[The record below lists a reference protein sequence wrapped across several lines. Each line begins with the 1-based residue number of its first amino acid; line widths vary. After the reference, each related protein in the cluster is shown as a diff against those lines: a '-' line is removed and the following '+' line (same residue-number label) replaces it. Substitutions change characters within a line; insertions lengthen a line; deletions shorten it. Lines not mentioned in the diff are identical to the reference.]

1 VLYSLLGTQIVA
13 IGGVKTLLIAPFAT
27 GQFSYADANCST
39 INSAQGFSGWERF
52 ECSDESEFGEQYALT
67 KQGDQYAQAVGLL
80 IPALSAE
87 KRSVLQAL
95 LQTGPVVCL
104 LLDFN
109 GTWWLYGQTRGLRVL
124 KFAFKGGSFRN
135 ATNVGF
141 TLEGT
146 QDDAARAVN
155 KTFVNLIHNSASTPT
170 TPQDGVPA
178 TPAPTPFRGF
188 AYLLP
193 ARLGQF

>member
-1 VLYSLLGTQIVA
+1 M
-13 IGGVKTLLIAPFAT
+13 KTLLVAPFAK
-27 GQFSYADANCST
+27 GRFSYADANCST
-39 INSAQGFSGWERF
+39 ISSMAGLSGWERF
-52 ECSDESEFGEQYALT
+52 ECSEASEFGEQYALT
-67 KQGDQYAQAVGLL
+67 KQGDQYAQAIGLL
-80 IPALSAE
+80 MPSLSAE
-87 KRSVLQAL
+87 RRSVLQAL
-95 LQTGPVVCL
+95 LQTGPVIAL

-109 GTWWLYGQTRGLRVL
+109 SNWWLYGQTRGLRLL
-124 KFAFKGGSFRN
+124 KFQFKGGTFRGE
-135 ATNVGF
+135 TSTGF

-155 KTFVNLIHNSASTPT
+155 KTFINLIHNSGSTPT

-193 ARLGQF
+193 AKLGQF